1 MMPNPT
7 PDSVLHLLT
16 ARLAA
21 RGLTVS
27 CAESCTGGLLAA
39 EFTRLPGS
47 SAWFETG
54 FVTYSNEAKQRLL
67 GVSADSLRQYGA
79 VSETVVHEMAA
90 GARRAADADYAL
102 SISGIA
108 GPGGGSAEKPVG
120 TVCFGLADRQTT
132 YARTARFS
140 GNRDEI
146 RRQAVDFALAFL
158 NETLSSAQ

>member
-1 MMPNPT
+1 MDT
-7 PDSVLHLLT
+7 LLQEVT
-16 ARLAA
+16 QQLAQ
-21 RGLTVS
+21 RGETIT

-39 EFTRLPGS
+39 ALTRLPGS

-79 VSETVVHEMAA
+79 VSEAVVHEMAA
-90 GARRAADADYAL
+90 GARQAADADYAL

-108 GPGGGSAEKPVG
+108 GPDGGSPEKPVG

-132 YARTARFS
+132 YARTTRFS

>member
-1 MMPNPT
+1 MTPNQT

-54 FVTYSNEAKQRLL
+54 FVTYSN
-67 GVSADSLRQYGA
+67 
-79 VSETVVHEMAA
+79 
-90 GARRAADADYAL
+90 
-102 SISGIA
+102 
-108 GPGGGSAEKPVG
+108 
-120 TVCFGLADRQTT
+120 
-132 YARTARFS
+132 
-140 GNRDEI
+140 
-146 RRQAVDFALAFL
+146 
-158 NETLSSAQ
+158 

>member
-1 MMPNPT
+1 MDT
-7 PDSVLHLLT
+7 LLQEVT
-16 ARLAA
+16 QQLAQ
-21 RGLTVS
+21 RGETIT

-39 EFTRLPGS
+39 ALTRLPGS

-79 VSETVVHEMAA
+79 VSEAVVHEMAA
-90 GARRAADADYAL
+90 GARQAADADYAL

-108 GPGGGSAEKPVG
+108 GPDGGSPEKPVG

-132 YARTARFS
+132 YARTARFN

-158 NETLSSAQ
+158 NEILSSAQ

>member
-1 MMPNPT
+1 MDT
-7 PDSVLHLLT
+7 LLQEVT
-16 ARLAA
+16 QQLAQ
-21 RGLTVS
+21 RGETIT

-39 EFTRLPGS
+39 ALTRLPGS

-79 VSETVVHEMAA
+79 VSEAVVHEMAA
-90 GARRAADADYAL
+90 GARQAADADYAL

-108 GPGGGSAEKPVG
+108 GPDGGSPEKPVG

-158 NETLSSAQ
+158 NEILSSAQ